1 MDGIKALIKFMY
13 SELFCWLVAKIN
25 EAHAAARLNEASAAF
40 IGILDIFGF
49 EIMKTNSFEQLC
61 INFANE
67 VLQKQFNEYIFVR
80 EQEIYAREGLDTRE
94 IVFRDNQGLID
105 LISKKPVGILPICEE
120 HVMLSFKRD
129 ADNMALL
136 NAMHKAHGGEGPKS
150 VGGNEFYLKPR
161 FTSDPNFTVKHFA
174 GDVKYTIDDFI
185 EKNRDGLV
193 QNMKEMLVDSS
204 SSFMLNLFGV
214 QAKRQPDSPGYIASV
229 MADGGGGIHG
239 DEFEGGN
246 EGGGG
251 GRSSSSKKEGLA
263 AMQTVSLRFRG
274 QLEKLTATLRSTQ
287 PHYIKCVKPNSVKA
301 AGALQAK
308 LVVEQLR
315 YSGVLEMVRIRQEGY
330 PTRLPFR
337 DVFLSLKALTL
348 FALEGEHKA
357 ACEAAGVL
365 KMVTAASASAISAEQ
380 AKVVCVALTGQFLGA
395 DDGFQLGKTKLFM
408 QSGVMSKLNEHQDAL
423 LADSATTIQ
432 KQVRCILE
440 TKRYQRLLKFVI
452 MVQAAGRRANALR
465 KFATMITLDRLK
477 KKKQREKEDRC
488 AKRLQTIARQRA
500 EEKTFAKKKWL
511 VTAIATRHRMRQ
523 AAKVLG
529 DSKARVLAIKH
540 NHAAQIL
547 QRSLKKCFYRIAL
560 RRAIEEMHTLAAK
573 GQTQQLLRMLDQK
586 ALSGASR
593 APGAKD
599 LRALRLRAF
608 QFRSLLHS
616 AALSGSQALVN
627 ELKPTPAELAATD
640 SKGNTTLHYAAAST
654 SLDLIKYLLSEH
666 FCPDAEVSTADVNA
680 GHITSHARAPS
691 ISPDNGRSMTLNA
704 ELKSGWLKKRRETD
718 KFRKRWCTLR
728 QKTGLEYRDTMK
740 SPKPSLVIPLSGAIL
755 KRSTHEE
762 FAFEVHSPELAKLKK
777 KNKENRLYFQ
787 AEDEIS
793 FNEWYTVLR
802 TCVGSTATIREKRSK
817 PMHFV
822 NMGRR
827 SEVLMRCNNN
837 GESMHH
843 CAVTLG
849 IKAGL
854 DPKVAREWHA
864 VQTVVWLVENGCDV
878 NSTDD
883 DGRTVL
889 HSLLD
894 ADHPSPQVKVLF
906 VKHFCSYLKSLANHL
921 TEFLVV
927 PADNRS
933 TLCSHSCEQ
942 RC

>member
-1 MDGIKALIKFMY
+1 M
-13 SELFCWLVAKIN
+13 
-25 EAHAAARLNEASAAF
+25 
-40 IGILDIFGF
+40 
-49 EIMKTNSFEQLC
+49 
-61 INFANE
+61 
-67 VLQKQFNEYIFVR
+67 R
-80 EQEIYAREGLDTRE
+80 EQEIYAREAWTLA

-129 ADNMALL
+129 ADNMAVL

-330 PTRLPFR
+330 PTLLPFR

-395 DDGFQLGKTKLFM
+395 DEGFQLGKTKLFM
-408 QSGVMSKLNEHQDAL
+408 QIGVMSKLNEHQDAL

-477 KKKQREKEDRC
+477 KKKQRRRKS
-488 AKRLQTIARQRA
+488 AARSDSSPSPGRGRR
-500 EEKTFAKKKWL
+500 KTFAKKKWSDSHRH
-511 VTAIATRHRMRQ
+511 ATSH
-523 AAKVLG
+523 AAGCQGFGRLE
-529 DSKARVLAIKH
+529 ARVLAIKH

-547 QRSLKKCFYRIAL
+547 QRSLKECFYRIAL

-666 FCPDAEVSTADVNA
+666 YCPDAEVSTADVNA
-680 GHITSHARAPS
+680 GHISPHARPVDQSRYGFDDAERRTQEWLAQEAPR
-691 ISPDNGRSMTLNA
+691 NG
-704 ELKSGWLKKRRETD
+704 
-718 KFRKRWCTLR
+718 
-728 QKTGLEYRDTMK
+728 
-740 SPKPSLVIPLSGAIL
+740 
-755 KRSTHEE
+755 
-762 FAFEVHSPELAKLKK
+762 
-777 KNKENRLYFQ
+777 
-787 AEDEIS
+787 
-793 FNEWYTVLR
+793 
-802 TCVGSTATIREKRSK
+802 
-817 PMHFV
+817 
-822 NMGRR
+822 
-827 SEVLMRCNNN
+827 
-837 GESMHH
+837 
-843 CAVTLG
+843 
-849 IKAGL
+849 
-854 DPKVAREWHA
+854 
-864 VQTVVWLVENGCDV
+864 
-878 NSTDD
+878 
-883 DGRTVL
+883 
-889 HSLLD
+889 
-894 ADHPSPQVKVLF
+894 
-906 VKHFCSYLKSLANHL
+906 
-921 TEFLVV
+921 
-927 PADNRS
+927 
-933 TLCSHSCEQ
+933 
-942 RC
+942 